1 MDRDDS
7 RALGSRSLEA
17 SSLGAADPSE
27 FTRTR
32 SDVERFQRGEH
43 AAFDEIWARYRPALE
58 MLVALRV
65 MSRLEPDLRS
75 RIDADDILQETAQ
88 TVRRKL
94 GEFRYLGPG
103 SILGWMTTIV
113 LHVVTDQIRYWRA
126 RIRDPARQLA
136 LDSDGRDLRSPP
148 AAGLQHPGTGPA
160 TAADRAEV
168 RRLVAD
174 ALARLPDRQQ
184 TIVLWRFFGGASW
197 EEVAAEVGSPSADAV
212 RMEFNGKILP
222 LLATLL
228 PRPG

>member
-7 RALGSRSLEA
+7 REKGSRPLDALSLA
-17 SSLGAADPSE
+17 AADPSE

-43 AAFDEIWARYRPALE
+43 AAFDEIWCRYRPALE
-58 MLVALRV
+58 MLVAMRV
-65 MSRLEPDLRS
+65 MPRLEADLRA

-103 SILGWMTTIV
+103 SILAWMTAIV

-126 RIRDPARQLA
+126 KIRDPARLLA
-136 LDSDGRDLRSPP
+136 LDSDSRALRSPQET
-148 AAGLQHPGTGPA
+148 GLQHPGTGPA

-168 RRLVAD
+168 RRLVAA

-197 EEVAAEVGSPSADAV
+197 EEVAAEVGSPSAAAV
-212 RMEFNGKILP
+212 RMEFTGKILP
-222 LLATLL
+222 LLTTLL
-228 PRPG
+228 PEPG